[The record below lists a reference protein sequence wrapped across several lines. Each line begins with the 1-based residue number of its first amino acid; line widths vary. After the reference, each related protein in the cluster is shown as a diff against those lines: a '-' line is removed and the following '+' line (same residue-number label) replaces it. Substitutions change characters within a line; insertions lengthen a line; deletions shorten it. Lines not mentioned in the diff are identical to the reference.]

1 LGFAL
6 LGVSDRSACRGLHRD
21 SSCVLNDSADGG
33 HPSRTHLRV
42 SITERLPQP
51 VAGPRPLLG
60 FLHLSASKHSSQ
72 REPGLCVHLTG
83 GPPLLADPTGSWG
96 SRGSTGAARRRTSV
110 LGLVVAPPACGP
122 GEDTFVTWASRLHHL
137 ARGRPRLLAVRWP
150 RATGLTSDLSGCLVL
165 TSRRR
170 CL

>member
-60 FLHLSASKHSSQ
+60 FLHLSASKHSNQ

-110 LGLVVAPPACGP
+110 P
-122 GEDTFVTWASRLHHL
+122 GENPFGALVPVARDRDSVSGRYPSAGLSPVGTIRLRT
-137 ARGRPRLLAVRWP
+137 ARP
-150 RATGLTSDLSGCLVL
+150 
-165 TSRRR
+165 
-170 CL
+170 

>member
-110 LGLVVAPPACGP
+110 P
-122 GEDTFVTWASRLHHL
+122 GESFPIFGDLLNIRDRGPFVQTSALLMR
-137 ARGRPRLLAVRWP
+137 RPG
-150 RATGLTSDLSGCLVL
+150 GLTESDPVSVK
-165 TSRRR
+165 
-170 CL
+170 

>member
-60 FLHLSASKHSSQ
+60 FLHLSASKHSNQ

-110 LGLVVAPPACGP
+110 P
-122 GEDTFVTWASRLHHL
+122 GESRLVFLDINKLGNNQQEGDNQNNEPH
-137 ARGRPRLLAVRWP
+137 
-150 RATGLTSDLSGCLVL
+150 
-165 TSRRR
+165 
-170 CL
+170 